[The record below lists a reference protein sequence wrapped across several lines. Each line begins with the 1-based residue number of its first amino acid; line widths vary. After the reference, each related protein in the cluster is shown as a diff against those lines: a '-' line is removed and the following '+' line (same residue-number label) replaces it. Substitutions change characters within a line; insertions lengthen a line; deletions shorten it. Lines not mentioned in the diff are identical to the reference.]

1 MKKVLSLVLSL
12 VLVLG
17 MMPVFAV
24 EDMGSAGENLKHYE
38 FITGGTGGD
47 LMEDKEFT
55 REQLAKILAELNGKA
70 EEAAAFEGTVN
81 FKDADKIGA
90 WALPYVAYAVEQD
103 WLVGNDKNE
112 FMPKGIVSGKEL
124 LTAMLRVLGYET
136 EWATV
141 VEEAAEVGFTASE
154 GELTRGQAF
163 ETIWTVVSEI
173 PAKGSDVALGVELG
187 KLEADKPA
195 ELDFTVSATNLKEVM
210 VEFNQEINKETVVD
224 SNFTIK
230 LGNASKAASARL
242 LEDGKTVVLSAKDL
256 ATGKFENQKDYT
268 LTVEKV
274 KSAEGVEIA
283 KVTKDFSVFD
293 GTLPTVDT
301 LAYTGPKQVELTFSE
316 PIAKVGTVTIKTGNS
331 SISVNSGDI
340 NGLGTNVLQIPVFS
354 TFKDATTYSVTVTGF
369 EDFAGY
375 ANVVKTFEQEYVKD
389 VTPPTASVVKATQ
402 EYVVV
407 EFDKPVTGL
416 TPQHFSHTFTAW
428 NSIRVT
434 EGEALYKDNVKV
446 DNVSPSKAYKQV
458 VVWFHDAKASTD
470 AEKAANRPIE
480 AGTRTL
486 NILTK
491 ANNVEIKDLWSNKLA
506 EANLTFE
513 VSADTTAPE
522 VKEIKIATERSF
534 TVEFTKNVSFTKD
547 NIEILDADGKA
558 ISGLFVQVSDGPKKY
573 TIDLGKD
580 YPGKTFIV
588 NLKNVKDQTLL
599 TNTMPTYSETITVGD
614 KSAPKVDKVTYK
626 VDGDNKYVFVF
637 FNEDMGAD
645 TTLVA
650 GNYQLLKGDTYTK
663 LSNTPEFVN
672 GVKTVKILLTKT
684 EAAAY
689 DGGANKMFIDNVKDV
704 AGNVIEVKVTGTIQ
718 AHDEAIKP
726 VIALEK
732 DNLTKKVR
740 ATGTKAIKV
749 YFDQELASVDTGAFT
764 VTGNEVV
771 GIELE
776 LVDGKTVA
784 TLALKNAIADPA
796 AINSPVTLV
805 AEKVTNLFGV
815 KNAEEAGVAAQDFI
829 APVVAT
835 ENDKA
840 KITTDVNGHII
851 IEFTEDLAEDVAG
864 TLYAQDIVLVK
875 GATTL
880 TPGTDY
886 VAVSQGPNNKITI
899 KKNVGGDALADGAYK
914 VYSKDAITYIKDAH
928 DNKAAKF
935 TTAFDIT
942 VDATAPQIAS
952 ANENA
957 TATVL
962 TVTFNEAMDKAKVET
977 AGNWSV
983 TLGAS
988 QANVVSV
995 SLDATG
1001 KVATVTFDA
1010 ALIDANVVTVA
1021 NVTDVL
1027 GNPIDAAKDAVVRGN
1042 EATGSGVYTV
1052 Q

>member
-1 MKKVLSLVLSL
+1 M
-12 VLVLG
+12 
-17 MMPVFAV
+17 
-24 EDMGSAGENLKHYE
+24 
-38 FITGGTGGD
+38 
-47 LMEDKEFT
+47 
-55 REQLAKILAELNGKA
+55 
-70 EEAAAFEGTVN
+70 
-81 FKDADKIGA
+81 
-90 WALPYVAYAVEQD
+90 
-103 WLVGNDKNE
+103 
-112 FMPKGIVSGKEL
+112 
-124 LTAMLRVLGYET
+124 
-136 EWATV
+136 
-141 VEEAAEVGFTASE
+141 
-154 GELTRGQAF
+154 
-163 ETIWTVVSEI
+163 
-173 PAKGSDVALGVELG
+173 
-187 KLEADKPA
+187 
-195 ELDFTVSATNLKEVM
+195 
-210 VEFNQEINKETVVD
+210 
-224 SNFTIK
+224 
-230 LGNASKAASARL
+230 
-242 LEDGKTVVLSAKDL
+242 
-256 ATGKFENQKDYT
+256 
-268 LTVEKV
+268 
-274 KSAEGVEIA
+274 
-283 KVTKDFSVFD
+283 
-293 GTLPTVDT
+293 
-301 LAYTGPKQVELTFSE
+301 
-316 PIAKVGTVTIKTGNS
+316 
-331 SISVNSGDI
+331 
-340 NGLGTNVLQIPVFS
+340 
-354 TFKDATTYSVTVTGF
+354 
-369 EDFAGY
+369 
-375 ANVVKTFEQEYVKD
+375 
-389 VTPPTASVVKATQ
+389 
-402 EYVVV
+402 
-407 EFDKPVTGL
+407 
-416 TPQHFSHTFTAW
+416 
-428 NSIRVT
+428 
-434 EGEALYKDNVKV
+434 
-446 DNVSPSKAYKQV
+446 
-458 VVWFHDAKASTD
+458 
-470 AEKAANRPIE
+470 
-480 AGTRTL
+480 
-486 NILTK
+486 
-491 ANNVEIKDLWSNKLA
+491 A

-718 AHDEAIKP
+718 AHDDAIKP

-796 AINSPVTLV
+796 AISSPVTLV

-815 KNAEEAGVAAQDFI
+815 KNAGDAGVAAQDFI

-840 KITTDVNGHII
+840 KITTDVSGHII
-851 IEFTEDLAEDVAG
+851 IEFTENLDTDAAG

-886 VAVSQGPNNKITI
+886 IAEATGDKYITI
-899 KKNVGGDALADGAYK
+899 KKTGGGALADGAYK
-914 VYSKDAITYIKDAH
+914 VYSKDAITYIKDTH

-942 VDATAPQIAS
+942 VDATAP
-952 ANENA
+952 
-957 TATVL
+957 TATL
-962 TVTFNEAMDKAKVET
+962 TAPV
-977 AGNWSV
+977 AGAQ
-983 TLGAS
+983 T
-988 QANVVSV
+988 
-995 SLDATG
+995 SL
-1001 KVATVTFDA
+1001 VVTFDEKLHADTLAITDINNLLSGADNNGAPISVASA
-1010 ALIDANVVTVA
+1010 ANSVVWSVVNGKDVATITIPSTTFVAGQTVKINFVNNAVKDLLGNGIADTVDVTAVVA
-1021 NVTDVL
+1021 N
-1027 GNPIDAAKDAVVRGN
+1027 
-1042 EATGSGVYTV
+1042 
-1052 Q
+1052 